1 MGFVYVLAHREH
13 QYLATETEKLDYFSG
28 NQGIDRSYLPGRV
41 YRSKER
47 PDQDGPILRGQVP
60 ALPLERAW
68 RGASCGLFLLHR
80 RAGQKALGLR
90 HLIAAQYRDLF
101 ARLDS
106 FRVVYVTADQS
117 MFPKAESIFSRLG
130 GRQRTER
137 HAPRSGSPATAG
149 SSFTIAIC

>member
-60 ALPLERAW
+60 ALPLGRAW
-68 RGASCGLFLLHR
+68 RGASCGLFLLDR
-80 RAGQKALGLR
+80 RGGQKALGLR
-90 HLIAAQYRDLF
+90 HLLAAQYRDLF
-101 ARLDS
+101 ARLDL
-106 FRVVYVTADQS
+106 FRLVYVAADES
-117 MFPKAESIFSRLG
+117 MFPKAERIFSRLCG
-130 GRQRTER
+130 GVRQ
-137 HAPRSGSPATAG
+137 SGE
-149 SSFTIAIC
+149 